1 MAMHSHIERILWT
14 EDQISRRVS
23 ELAAEVSADF
33 AGGSLTPIVVGVATG
48 AFLFLADIVR
58 KIEFSVPVDF
68 IRAESYGSGTE
79 SNGAPTISLDL
90 KVDINGRHVILVFP
104 SFPPVNTQCH
114 YFALAKLLLI
124 VYFLFLRTPNYSAM
138 LYFYIRHGCTSFNGG
153 K

>member
-1 MAMHSHIERILWT
+1 MAMHSHIERILWS

-33 AGGSLTPIVVGVATG
+33 AGCSLPPIVVGVATG

-68 IRAESYGSGTE
+68 VRAESYGSGTE
-79 SNGAPTISLDL
+79 SNGAPTLSFDL
-90 KVDINGRHVILVFP
+90 KVDINARHVILVFP
-104 SFPPVNTQCH
+104 LFCTRDTV
-114 YFALAKLLLI
+114 FELL
-124 VYFLFLRTPNYSAM
+124 
-138 LYFYIRHGCTSFNGG
+138 